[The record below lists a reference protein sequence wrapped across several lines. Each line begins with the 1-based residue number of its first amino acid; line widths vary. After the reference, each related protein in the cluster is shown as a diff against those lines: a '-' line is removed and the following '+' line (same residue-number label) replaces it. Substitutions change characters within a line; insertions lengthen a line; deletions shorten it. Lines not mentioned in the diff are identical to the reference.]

1 MKTRSIL
8 PFAVFG
14 ILLALLLALSACD
27 GDDEPENGEFD
38 ASRFGGLYQFRE
50 DLNDGKKRAFKCY
63 EKTGLSLS
71 KAVELDSGL
80 LEESIGANVAFP
92 HGAKMQKYNYVVDLK
107 GKIIVAQWNV
117 NDLARVVGDA
127 KATAQAMGD
136 AKATAQA
143 VGDAEANAEED
154 TEETEC
160 KGKKCIGDADF
171 IPQAPRKMVNWFPED
186 KGEDLVADPQ
196 SPCWLDRDDKKGL
209 LDAISKH
216 LMLAQG
222 VDDDGNGK
230 AIGDFKV
237 QKWATNDEDDW
248 KKAEVAYAGELIVD
262 LVSCTYSL
270 NNDSGTYQLDD
281 RPPNPGKLPEV
292 AKHFAKEIGV
302 GPNLY
307 VDVVLDPTTKNKSK
321 DKHPTDNLFDTTRKI
336 SNAPPLCP

>member
-8 PFAVFG
+8 PFAVLG
-14 ILLALLLALSACD
+14 ILLALLLAVSAC
-27 GDDEPENGEFD
+27 GGGGSENGEFD
-38 ASRFGGLYQFRE
+38 ASRFGGLYGFRE
-50 DLNDGKKRAFKCY
+50 RLNDGKRDAFKCY

-71 KAVELDSGL
+71 KAVELDSEL
-80 LEESIGANVAFP
+80 LEESIEANVAFP

-107 GKIIVAQWNV
+107 GKIIVAEWNV

-127 KATAQAMGD
+127 KANAQAMGD

-143 VGDAEANAEED
+143 AGDAEANAEED

-160 KGKKCIGDADF
+160 KDKECIGDADF
-171 IPQAPRKMVNWFPED
+171 IPRAPRKMVNWFPED

-196 SPCWLDRDDKKGL
+196 SPCWLDRDENDGL

-222 VDDDGNGK
+222 KGK
-230 AIGDFKV
+230 TIGDFKV
-237 QKWATNDEDDW
+237 QKWATNDEGDW

-270 NNDSGTYQLDD
+270 NNDSGTYQRNGQQPTADA
-281 RPPNPGKLPEV
+281 REAV
-292 AKHFAKEIGV
+292 AGAFAKVLGV
-302 GPNLY
+302 GPVSFL
-307 VDVVLDPTTKNKSK
+307 DVPHEADSTEWWIEGGDGISDKKLNVL
-321 DKHPTDNLFDTTRKI
+321 
-336 SNAPPLCP
+336 PLCPDGFPRTQPD